1 MNNDN
6 QIEEVKTYEFF
17 WQTALKDTV
26 RRKGVRNFLVVLI
39 AFTIIACMVMSC
51 FIVFPLQLDEAG
63 IKLFK
68 SLVLYTGLFIIQTL
82 LLGISLSGFKINT
95 KDNSNIMA
103 LIVVLY
109 IANWVLVV
117 LSTIVTSMLVR

>member
-1 MNNDN
+1 MNNEN

-17 WQTALKDTV
+17 WQTALKDPV
-26 RRKGVRNFLVVLI
+26 RRKGVRNFLIVLI
-39 AFTIIACMVMSC
+39 TFTLIACMVMSC